1 MLASFSPA
9 VDILAITLVFG
20 NVEMQ
25 LIKKNA
31 VVILNALAD
40 STPPTKAKKVPVL
53 AVGKKRDQFFLA
65 HLFISLFLFQGHHH
79 HYKPSLLMQLTSTAK
94 TA

>member
-1 MLASFSPA
+1 M
-9 VDILAITLVFG
+9 DILAITLVYG

-40 STPPTKAKKVPVL
+40 STPPTKAKKAPVL
-53 AVGKKRDQFFLA
+53 AVGKKQDHFFRT
-65 HLFISLFLFQGHHH
+65 HLFISSFLIQGHHH
-79 HYKPSLLMQLTSTAK
+79 HYKPSRLMLLTSTAK